1 MVSNSLRVSS
11 VDELRTELDLLFPDE
26 GECGAAPEAGPVQD
40 TFHVSPGLSCPRTH
54 APLRLA
60 SKALLASLPWST
72 VCPSSPR
79 FLLSMWFRARC
90 EQVPDSGA
98 AAEFVWL
105 KSMCQLL
112 LYAQVSNPRP
122 YIVL

>member
-1 MVSNSLRVSS
+1 
-11 VDELRTELDLLFPDE
+11 
-26 GECGAAPEAGPVQD
+26 VQD

-60 SKALLASLPWST
+60 SKALLASLPWSTVCPSSPRFLPCARLASKARLTSLPWST